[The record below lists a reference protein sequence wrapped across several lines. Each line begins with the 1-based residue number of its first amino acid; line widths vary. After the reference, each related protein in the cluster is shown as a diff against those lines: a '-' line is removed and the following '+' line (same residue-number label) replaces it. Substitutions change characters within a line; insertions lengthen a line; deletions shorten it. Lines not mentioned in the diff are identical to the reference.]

1 MRISDWSSDVCS
13 SDLHEMWKGLATLRP
28 RFLTLPGTGG
38 RRHVAALV
46 RALVPVIDALR
57 ESFAFDVIDAEFF
70 FPDGPAAIALGQR
83 YGVPVSTKA
92 RGADIHHWG
101 QGRSE
106 ERRVGTECVST
117 CRSRGAADHL
127 KNKNYTL
134 TSTTNH
140 TIQSLLTTVSTQ
152 QTPTPSYKA

>member
-1 MRISDWSSDVCS
+1 
-13 SDLHEMWKGLATLRP
+13 MWKGLATLHP

-83 YGVPVSTKA
+83 YGVPVSIKA

-101 QGRSE
+101 QGPTGRQVLAAGRAAAGLLACPE
-106 ERRVGTECVST
+106 AMKRDMAALGVPAVGI
-117 CRSRGAADHL
+117 RLHRPGP
-127 KNKNYTL
+127 TL
-134 TSTTNH
+134 NP
-140 TIQSLLTTVSTQ
+140 LPPL
-152 QTPTPSYKA
+152 

>member
-83 YGVPVSTKA
+83 YRP
-92 RGADIHHWG
+92 
-101 QGRSE
+101 E
-106 ERRVGTECVST
+106 ERRGGTEGVSP
-117 CRSRGAADHL
+117 CSSG
-127 KNKNYTL
+127 
-134 TSTTNH
+134 
-140 TIQSLLTTVSTQ
+140 VS
-152 QTPTPSYKA
+152 PLY